1 MRRALAFSALL
12 ALAHPAFPQDP
23 SFKSASSELVVL
35 PVLVTD
41 RPDHY
46 VADLARDRFTVFDNG
61 RRVPLEFFSAEDT
74 PVTVGLVIDSSSS
87 MRHKLADVV
96 AGASAFARA
105 SNEDDEFFA
114 LSFNDEVRDVTPS
127 GAFLA
132 AHDQP
137 ALNRAFAS
145 LLAEGRTSMYDAL
158 IKGLD
163 RLKAG
168 TRPRHALVLVSDGGD
183 NASWST
189 LDRVLA
195 AARASN
201 AAIYTIGIF
210 DEFDLEK
217 NPKVLKQLAS
227 ATGGERF
234 LPRSTD
240 QLVQT
245 CLQIAREIRQGYTLA
260 YVPPDRDG
268 AFHHVRVEATGTGG
282 RKLNVRTRPG
292 YFAARETADGSEDA
306 DRRISPRK

>member
-46 VADLARDRFTVFDNG
+46 VADLAREQFTVFDNG
-61 RRVPLEFFSAEDT
+61 RRMPLEFFSAEDT
-74 PVTVGLVIDSSSS
+74 PVTVGIVIDSSSS

-96 AGASAFARA
+96 AGAAAFARA

-114 LSFNDEVRDVTPS
+114 LSFNDEVRDVTPT

-132 AHDQP
+132 AHDHS
-137 ALNRAFAS
+137 ALNRAFTS

-158 IKGLD
+158 IEGLD
-163 RLKAG
+163 RLRSG

-183 NASWST
+183 NASWAT

-195 AARASN
+195 SARRSN

-234 LPRSTD
+234 LPRSAE

-245 CLQIAREIRQGYTLA
+245 CVQIAREIRQGYTLA

-268 AFHHVRVEATGTGG
+268 TFHRVRVEATGAAG

-292 YFAARETADGSEDA
+292 YFAAREAADGSGET
-306 DRRISPRK
+306 DRPRK